1 MISAREGKTE
11 RRGSSGNFRQI
22 CFFGELDA
30 ACLRPAPGS
39 LFFSF
44 FSMVSMSSVADSSP
58 SNPSVSALFLLI
70 SAEIDGDLTPA
81 EATELRLLESRF
93 PEESRVFRSKCVR
106 LRSNLQKLPVVSA
119 PVPFSRPSG
128 FSFRRTASVAA
139 TLVACGLLMVILLRP
154 LQRGRPADGLVAAA
168 PGSRGIV
175 PSAATDG
182 YVAGFPGDVS
192 LPMAAAG
199 APAPAPAPAPGAPG
213 GFAAARPAAAEEKSD
228 AAARSELRSID
239 NPIQTLLTEQDWNV
253 VVVRVRSGSP
263 EDVLKELR
271 SLLSR
276 HGLELARSQP
286 TTMPEWLGVFLPAS
300 IPARQKL
307 LEEVQQSLT
316 VDPPEWDPAEIMRS
330 SRESILAAV
339 RRSLTSPTRS
349 ELIRGE
355 LFVAVSPQSAEA
367 PAAMAGTR
375 DEDQPSISRTASLP
389 ESTQPKDPGTMLLV
403 FQFPE
408 DGGPVGPR
416 KVF

>member
-1 MISAREGKTE
+1 
-11 RRGSSGNFRQI
+11 
-22 CFFGELDA
+22 
-30 ACLRPAPGS
+30 
-39 LFFSF
+39 
-44 FSMVSMSSVADSSP
+44 
-58 SNPSVSALFLLI
+58 LLI

-81 EATELRLLESRF
+81 EATKLRLLESRF

-106 LRSNLQKLPVVSA
+106 LRSNLQKLPVVSSR
-119 PVPFSRPSG
+119 VPFSRPSG

-139 TLVACGLLMVILLRP
+139 TLVACGLLMVLLLRP
-154 LQRGRPADGLVAAA
+154 LQRGRPADGLVSAA

-182 YVAGFPGDVS
+182 FVAGFPGDVA
-192 LPMAAAG
+192 LPMAAAD
-199 APAPAPAPAPGAPG
+199 APAPAPAPGAPG
-213 GFAAARPAAAEEKSD
+213 GLAAARPATAEEKSD
-228 AAARSELRSID
+228 AAANSELRSID

-286 TTMPEWLGVFLPAS
+286 TTRPEWLGVFLPAS

-307 LEEVQQSLT
+307 LDEVQQSLT

-339 RRSLTSPTRS
+339 RQSLSSPTRS

-355 LFVAVSPQSAEA
+355 LFVAVSPQSVKA

>member
-1 MISAREGKTE
+1 
-11 RRGSSGNFRQI
+11 
-22 CFFGELDA
+22 
-30 ACLRPAPGS
+30 
-39 LFFSF
+39 
-44 FSMVSMSSVADSSP
+44 MSSVADSSP

-139 TLVACGLLMVILLRP
+139 TLVACGLLMVLLLRP

-199 APAPAPAPAPGAPG
+199 APAPAPGAPG

-228 AAARSELRSID
+228 ATANSELRSID

-355 LFVAVSPQSAEA
+355 LFVAVSPQSAGEPSA
-367 PAAMAGTR
+367 LAKVRDAGSEVASQAAIGR
-375 DEDQPSISRTASLP
+375 ISQP
-389 ESTQPKDPGTMLLV
+389 QDPGTMLLV

-408 DGGPVGPR
+408 GGGEIGAR
-416 KVF
+416 RVF